1 MNAPRVIVA
10 QEEGGRNM
18 SRHRLGNFA
27 AVAALLVA
35 LTPAAALAQ
44 SGLLTRPIDLE
55 PITLSSAAPVAKA
68 PYELESG
75 KQYSLTI
82 SADGT
87 AELAIHGPEFFRNVW
102 INEIIINDIEIRP
115 LGVDS
120 IEFDAA
126 GEAEITFVTIRP
138 GTFTLRIPGTTSEAQ
153 SATFNV
159 VDPAFATAPGTASA
173 TEDNSE
179 EEDDDAN

>member
-1 MNAPRVIVA
+1 MAIN
-10 QEEGGRNM
+10 GL
-18 SRHRLGNFA
+18 SRSAALA
-27 AVAALLVA
+27 AVLGVTAAA
-35 LTPAAALAQ
+35 PALAQ

-55 PITLSSAAPVAKA
+55 PMTLSSAAPVAAA
-68 PYELESG
+68 PYQLETG
-75 KQYSLTI
+75 KQYSLVI
-82 SADGT
+82 AADGT
-87 AELAIHGPEFFRNVW
+87 AELAIHGADFFRNVW

-138 GTFTLRIPGTTSEAQ
+138 GTFTLRIPNTSSEAQ

-159 VDPAFATAPGTASA
+159 IDPMFAPGA
-173 TEDNSE
+173 TGAAAPPAE
-179 EEDDDAN
+179 EEEEEEEEGGG